1 MLLDPKNIKEET
13 LMNFK
18 GGEGELITRNYI
30 DDKSKIMFSCL
41 RPGASSGLHRH
52 EGNAEIVYII
62 SGRDK
67 DIAAR
72 LMNELDAGATY
83 LSGTGAYTGDRKNVL
98 MCALRMRSLPQ
109 ARDIVREE
117 DGDAF
122 MIVTKATGVFGEGF
136 KSHYSDDL

>member
-1 MLLDPKNIKEET
+1 MLLDPKNIEEET

-62 SGRDK
+62 SGTAVFNYDGVEETVSAGQVH
-67 DIAAR
+67 DCPDGHSHFM
-72 LMNELDAGATY
+72 MN
-83 LSGTGAYTGDRKNVL
+83 
-98 MCALRMRSLPQ
+98 RS
-109 ARDIVREE
+109 EE
-117 DGDAF
+117 D
-122 MIVTKATGVFGEGF
+122 V
-136 KSHYSDDL
+136 HYLAVVK

>member
-41 RPGASSGLHRH
+41 RPGVSSGLHRH

-62 SGRDK
+62 SGTAVFNYDGVEETVSAGQVYRQLH
-67 DIAAR
+67 IAQ
-72 LMNELDAGATY
+72 G
-83 LSGTGAYTGDRKNVL
+83 G
-98 MCALRMRSLPQ
+98 
-109 ARDIVREE
+109 
-117 DGDAF
+117 
-122 MIVTKATGVFGEGF
+122 
-136 KSHYSDDL
+136 